1 MIVENKHTNR
11 FFLIS
16 ISVILAG
23 ILMYLIQE
31 MVASMQQFAY
41 PAFVV
46 IADFLGIFAIIGLI
60 VWLFWP
66 KFQTLIMNIVILLS
80 LGYVL
85 FFFFGHFFAP
95 RYDGNTSSNI
105 LENFS
110 DTSLDFIG
118 LLILFLFTIGM
129 IVIFAMKFAK
139 RTEFAMYEKFTVILW
154 LIILGIFDSL
164 FFYIIRSSETFD
176 TTFFSF
182 ANIGISFLPR
192 FTELIYAFFGGV
204 LLILYFFVGVNKK
217 ILNLL
222 TLLLLNIIAFTL
234 LIGTVGDL
242 GFAPPSAEYT
252 PMIMGNVFIIIG
264 TVALAVCTFFVLRI
278 KYPKSLTNR

>member
-80 LGYVL
+80 LGYVF

-105 LENFS
+105 LVNFS
-110 DTSLDFIG
+110 NTNLDFVG

-139 RTEFAMYEKFTVILW
+139 RTEFALYEKFTVIIW

-164 FFYIIRSSETFD
+164 FFYIIRSNETFD

-192 FTELIYAFFGGV
+192 STELIYAFFGAV

>member
-31 MVASMQQFAY
+31 MVVSMQQFAY

-46 IADFLGIFAIIGLI
+46 VADFLGIFAIIGLI
-60 VWLFWP
+60 LWFFWP

-95 RYDGNTSSNI
+95 RYDGNTGTNM
-105 LENFS
+105 LENFA
-110 DTSLDFIG
+110 DTDLDFIG
-118 LLILFLFTIGM
+118 LFILFLFTIGL

-139 RTEFAMYEKFTVILW
+139 RTEFAIYEKFTIILW
-154 LIILGIFDSL
+154 LIALGIF
-164 FFYIIRSSETFD
+164 SSMYLYLLRRNDVFD
-176 TTFFSF
+176 HRVTV
-182 ANIGISFLPR
+182 GITFLPR
-192 FTELIYAFFGGV
+192 FTELIYAFFGAV
-204 LLILYFFVGVNKK
+204 LLILYFFVGVKK
-217 ILNLL
+217 NILNLL

-234 LIGTVGDL
+234 LIGTVGDI

-264 TVALAVCTFFVLRI
+264 TVAIAVCTFFVLRI
-278 KYPKSLTNR
+278 KYPKSLAKQT

>member
-1 MIVENKHTNR
+1 MIVENEHTNR

-16 ISVILAG
+16 IAVILGG

-31 MVASMQQFAY
+31 MVVSMQQFAY

-60 VWLFWP
+60 VWLFWSEQ
-66 KFQTLIMNIVILLS
+66 QTLIMNIVILLS

-85 FFFFGHFFAP
+85 IFFFGHFFAP
-95 RYDGNTSSNI
+95 RYDGNTGPNMF
-105 LENFS
+105 ENFA
-110 DTSLDFIG
+110 DTDLDFIS
-118 LLILFLFTIGM
+118 LFILFLLTIGL

-139 RTEFAMYEKFTVILW
+139 RTEFAIYEKFTIILW
-154 LIILGIFDSL
+154 LIAIGIFSSL
-164 FFYIIRSSETFD
+164 YLYFIRFREVFD
-176 TTFFSF
+176 
-182 ANIGISFLPR
+182 NRVGVGIVFLPR
-192 FTELIYAFFGGV
+192 ITELIYAFFGAV
-204 LLILYFFVGVNKK
+204 LLILYFFAGVKKK

-222 TLLLLNIIAFTL
+222 TLLMINMIALTL
-234 LIGTVGDL
+234 LIGTVGDI
-242 GFAPPSAEYT
+242 GCAPSRARYT

-278 KYPKSLTNR
+278 KYPKSVAKQ